1 MTVNRTSPRALL
13 IYPKFPHSFWNMP
26 FLCGLKG
33 ARYPAPPLGL
43 LTVAALL
50 PPTWELRLAD
60 ENVRPLTAGD
70 WEWAE
75 LILLSAMITQW
86 PRLRQ
91 VIREAKARGKTVVVG
106 GPLASSLP
114 EKMLDLGAD
123 FVVRGEAEHT
133 LAPFLAAWEGG
144 GSGGVFEAADKPDLR
159 DSPLPRYDLIRV
171 QEYGGLAVQTCRG
184 CPFDCEFCD
193 VVSLFGRKPR
203 YKSPEQVIAE
213 LEALY
218 RLGWR
223 DDVFIVD
230 DNFIGN
236 PAHAR
241 EILAHITKW
250 QAERQ
255 EPFTF
260 WTQASVNLAQD
271 RDLIDRMTA
280 ANFSHVFIGVESP
293 DPEVLRGAH
302 KHQNIAH
309 PLVESLCTIR
319 DNGLTIV
326 GSFIMGFDNE
336 TPGVGERIAALVDAA
351 ALPNAILHILTPLP
365 NTRLWHRLKEEGRL
379 EEDRFWKHNDDMQ
392 AVEWSLFFRPTRP
405 AAEILEEFH
414 RLGQYLYNRPSFMKR
429 AYRYFLAMRPT
440 RAALARAQGQPPP
453 PDAGSAPPPSLEKI
467 VQDLS
472 RFCRLAWR
480 QGVKPAARR
489 QYWSQ
494 FFSLLRRNPS
504 RMVGYLKSMA
514 MAEEV
519 LLMQESL

>member
-1 MTVNRTSPRALL
+1 MSHNRFLLVYPEFPETFWSFKHTLRFIGKKALML
-13 IYPKFPHSFWNMP
+13 
-26 FLCGLKG
+26 
-33 ARYPAPPLGL
+33 PLGL
-43 LTVAALL
+43 ATIGGMVGKEY
-50 PPTWELRLAD
+50 T
-60 ENVRPLTAGD
+60 
-70 WEWAE
+70 
-75 LILLSAMITQW
+75 LSAVDLNVSALSDAQ
-86 PRLRQ
+86 
-91 VIREAKARGKTVVVG
+91 IREADLVLMSAMLIQKESFHTVIRRCKRLGKPVAVG
-106 GPLASSLP
+106 GPYPTECVEELSSLP
-114 EKMLDLGAD
+114 PDQRPDFFILDEGEVTFPLFLKDWEKGTPQPLYRSKEKPSLD
-123 FVVRGEAEHT
+123 R
-133 LAPFLAAWEGG
+133 APIPRF
-144 GSGGVFEAADKPDLR
+144 DLF
-159 DSPLPRYDLIRV
+159 DLNAYNVLPL
-171 QEYGGLAVQTCRG
+171 QFSRG

-193 VVSLFGRKPR
+193 IVHLFGRVPR
-203 YKSPEQVIAE
+203 TKSPAQFLTE
-213 LEALY
+213 LETALN
-218 RLGWR
+218 LGFEGN
-223 DDVFIVD
+223 VFIVD

-236 PAHAR
+236 PTHAR
-241 EILAHITKW
+241 EMLARITPW

-260 WTQASVNLAQD
+260 WTQVSVNLAQD

-336 TPGVGERIAALVDAA
+336 TAGVGERIAALVDAA

-392 AVEWSLFFRPTRP
+392 AVEWSLFFQPTRP

-414 RLGQYLYNRPSFMKR
+414 RLGHYLYNRASFMDR

-440 RAALARAQGQPPP
+440 RAALAKAQGQPPP
-453 PDAGSAPPPSLEKI
+453 PDAGSAKPPSLEKI

-494 FFSLLRRNPS
+494 FFGLLRRNPS